1 MATTPLHLTLRNQF
15 EEIPPANEAISR
27 WMEAAEAPPAADY
40 LANLALEELVT
51 NCVKYGYDD
60 TAEHL
65 IEVTLS
71 LHDGELVMTVID
83 DGRAFN
89 PLDLPPPDTSL
100 AIEDRPIGGLGIHM
114 LRQMSDGMDYER
126 RDGRN
131 HVTLRK
137 RWPAAG

>member
-1 MATTPLHLTLRNQF
+1 MAHPLHLTLRNRF
-15 EEIPPANEAISR
+15 EDIPPANEAISQ
-27 WMEAAEAPPAADY
+27 WMESAEAPPAADY

-60 TAEHL
+60 SAEHL
-65 IEVTLS
+65 IQVTLS
-71 LHDGELVMTVID
+71 LQDGELAMTVID

-89 PLDLPPPDTSL
+89 PLDLPPPDTTL

-114 LRQMSDGMDYER
+114 LRQMSDRMEYER
-126 RDGRN
+126 RDGKN

-137 RWPAAG
+137 RWPA

>member
-1 MATTPLHLTLRNQF
+1 MATPLHLTVRNQF
-15 EEIPPANEAISR
+15 EDIPPANEAISR

-60 TAEHL
+60 SAEHL

-71 LHDGELVMTVID
+71 LQDGELVMTVID

-114 LRQMSDGMDYER
+114 LRQMSDRMDYER
-126 RDGRN
+126 RDGKN

>member
-1 MATTPLHLTLRNQF
+1 MADPLHLTLRNRF
-15 EEIPPANEAISR
+15 EDIPPANEAISR

-60 TAEHL
+60 SAEHL

-71 LHDGELVMTVID
+71 LTDGELAMTVID

-114 LRQMSDGMDYER
+114 LRQMSDRMDYER
-126 RDGRN
+126 RDGKN

-137 RWPAAG
+137 RWPA

>member
-1 MATTPLHLTLRNQF
+1 MATPLHLTVRNQF
-15 EEIPPANEAISR
+15 EDIPPANEAISR

-60 TAEHL
+60 SAEHL
-65 IEVTLS
+65 IEVRLS
-71 LHDGELVMTVID
+71 LQDGELVMTIID

-114 LRQMSDGMDYER
+114 LRQMSDRMDYER
-126 RDGRN
+126 RDGKN